1 MNSSAISSVVSG
13 GLIWKRVV
21 HLLELIRFSHTVFAL
36 PFAVLSAV
44 LAWREVPFSWP
55 QLAGILLCMVCA
67 RSAAMAFNRMADCR
81 LDARNPRTSGRHLP
95 AGILSMPMVGGFTLL
110 CIAGFVASTV
120 LFFPNPWPLRLS
132 VPVLLFLL
140 GYSYAKRWTVW
151 CHYWL
156 SAALMLSPLAA
167 WIAIT
172 GTLAWTPVWL
182 ASVIFFW
189 VGGFDILYATQDAE
203 FDREAQL
210 FSLPARMGVAPA
222 LRLACVSH
230 VLTLVCLVIF
240 WKVSHL
246 GPVFLLATLIVGILL
261 MYEHWLVQPGDLSR
275 IHVAF
280 FQINALI
287 SIGLLGAAALDLCL
301 FPETRH
307 PAPVKQAVTA
317 FSLREQDRSP
327 DDGPGPFRSNLSG
340 RDWTDIGLAADNRNI
355 RPAWSRWLSPG
366 RAGTHFVSLNA
377 TRHIAQRG
385 PCGSEAPGV
394 SLFRSEDHA
403 ATFPQNLA

>member
-1 MNSSAISSVVSG
+1 VPVVG
-13 GLIWKRVV
+13 V
-21 HLLELIRFSHTVFAL
+21 
-36 PFAVLSAV
+36 
-44 LAWREVPFSWP
+44 
-55 QLAGILLCMVCA
+55 
-67 RSAAMAFNRMADCR
+67 
-81 LDARNPRTSGRHLP
+81 
-95 AGILSMPMVGGFTLL
+95 FTLL
-110 CIAGFVASTV
+110 CSAGFVASTV

-140 GYSYAKRWTVW
+140 GYSYAKRWTAW

-172 GTLAWTPVWL
+172 GTLTWTPVWL

-246 GPVFLLATLIVGILL
+246 GPIFLLTTIAVGILL
-261 MYEHWLVQPGDLSR
+261 MSEHWLVQPGDLSR

-287 SIGLLGAAALDLCL
+287 SIGLLGAATLDLGL

-307 PAPVKQAVTA
+307 PGPANQRSTVFPQQEQAWQPEHSG
-317 FSLREQDRSP
+317 SLRSILAGRVS
-327 DDGPGPFRSNLSG
+327 GRVSG
-340 RDWTDIGLAADNRNI
+340 RDWTDMGLAVDNRNI
-355 RPAWSRWLSPG
+355 RPASGLPASV
-366 RAGTHFVSLNA
+366 F
-377 TRHIAQRG
+377 
-385 PCGSEAPGV
+385 
-394 SLFRSEDHA
+394 LFRSEDHA
-403 ATFPQNLA
+403 ATVQ